1 MADDGSPGR
10 CVPNNSRQTCRN
22 KAWKDMT
29 LRDYFAAAAL
39 TGLVAAPEAMM
50 GMREVGKD
58 YGMGVEQYAS
68 RMAYE
73 MADAMLKERQE
84 FRS

>member
-1 MADDGSPGR
+1 MADDGGPAFPTTLADIQQGLEG
-10 CVPNNSRQTCRN
+10 
-22 KAWKDMT
+22 MT